1 MQHFDSSNDTVVKD
15 IIIMA
20 SPRYW
25 KNGIIMDTPFGPVYE
40 ETIEDLPGRE
50 SLCIG
55 PSHSKKKNNSKRV
68 QYENTKKP
76 FVKRIIPK
84 KKMKKYPTKPKD
96 LSKINK
102 LKEKSIQMSF

>member
-20 SPRYW
+20 SKDSW
-25 KNGIIMDTPFGPVYE
+25 ENGIIMDTPFGPVYE

-55 PSHSKKKNNSKRV
+55 PSHSKKKNKSKRI
-68 QYENTKKP
+68 QFENTKNP
-76 FVKRIIPK
+76 VVERPIPRK
-84 KKMKKYPTKPKD
+84 KKKKYPTKPKNR
-96 LSKINK
+96 SKIGK
-102 LKEKSIQMSF
+102 LREKATQMRV